1 MEDVLAAEL
10 ALIWDEVR
18 VAAIPAGCKDAAVW
32 SLGQLPTLYG
42 QFQQTNESRF
52 AEQIKSVLE
61 VMLQALARSTK
72 ACPEAQQLAA
82 SLPQRLR
89 LLHEKF
95 GLPELKLKAPVVKP
109 LPAVKPRPAS
119 SRSRKAC

>member
-1 MEDVLAAEL
+1 MDDVLAAEL

-18 VAAIPAGCKDAAVW
+18 KTAIPAGCNDAAVW
-32 SLGQLPTLYG
+32 SLEQLPTLYG
-42 QFQQTNESRF
+42 QFHQTNESRYG
-52 AEQIKSVLE
+52 EQITGVLQ
-61 VMLQALARSTK
+61 VMIQALARSTR

-82 SLPQRLR
+82 SLPHRLR

-109 LPAVKPRPAS
+109 LPAVKPRPTS